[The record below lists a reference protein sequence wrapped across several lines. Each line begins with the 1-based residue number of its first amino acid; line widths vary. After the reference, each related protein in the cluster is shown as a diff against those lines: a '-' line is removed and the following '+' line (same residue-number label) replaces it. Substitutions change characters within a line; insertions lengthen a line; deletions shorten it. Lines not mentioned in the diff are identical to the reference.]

1 MIPFFVERSVLKKIL
16 GLVLR
21 MRQMVYSRGNRGRPG
36 GSLFENDIRS
46 VFLYG
51 LLNDLWGVTPNTFGC
66 EIRKK

>member
-1 MIPFFVERSVLKKIL
+1 
-16 GLVLR
+16 
-21 MRQMVYSRGNRGRPG
+21 MVYSRGNRGRPG